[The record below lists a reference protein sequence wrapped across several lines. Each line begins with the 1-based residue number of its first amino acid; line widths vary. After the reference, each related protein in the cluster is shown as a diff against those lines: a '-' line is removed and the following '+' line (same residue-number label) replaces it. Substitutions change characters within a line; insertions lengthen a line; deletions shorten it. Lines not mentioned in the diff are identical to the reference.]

1 MRDCLTIVARGREA
15 KQAPPNAPDVCAPKR
30 NHFYVLRAKGEN
42 SCDDGG
48 KL

>member
-15 KQAPPNAPDVCAPKR
+15 KQAPPNAPDVCAPKG
-30 NHFYVLRAKGEN
+30 NHFYVLQGKANTGEDA
-42 SCDDGG
+42 S